1 MLFLFFFSSPK
12 GLSALYHQIKDET
25 KLVPAVATDIQMIHY
40 NNLAF
45 YDDDFRSVVRNLEPG
60 SLEQLASTEA
70 ETGLLPRQSSLK
82 TNPAEG

>member
-1 MLFLFFFSSPK
+1 
-12 GLSALYHQIKDET
+12 
-25 KLVPAVATDIQMIHY
+25 MIHY
-40 NNLAF
+40 NNLEF